1 MTERGIELYQGLTAP
16 PVFWP
21 QLLALQAMAH
31 GAAGLPE
38 RGLELIDEALAI
50 TAEDPV
56 NSAELKIVKGDLL
69 VARPEPSH
77 DEAEDLYRAAANG
90 ASLGSLSM
98 IQLQALNRLVGL
110 RRQHGETPDGSEE
123 LGELYRTFTE
133 GFDELEL
140 KLARAL
146 LAG

>member
-1 MTERGIELYQGLTAP
+1 
-16 PVFWP
+16 
-21 QLLALQAMAH
+21 MAH
-31 GAAGLPE
+31 GAAGLPG